1 MGAIVPRGLADY
13 FDRVFWF
20 VSARGG
26 GQCDVGG
33 VVVGLIG
40 KGRRHGELDAARAG
54 TDRSTD
60 LQELEADGTARCPG
74 KLGMGQPDATQG
86 ADQDISH
93 RGEPQPQ
100 LVGAHGVGRGAVGVE
115 VELAFLD
122 AVFHLTAGAVELLVE
137 VAGLVLLAR
146 QRGDDKPR
154 IGFAPCPFRLADDPA
169 LAAPAL
175 EGSPG

>member
-122 AVFHLTAGAVELLVE
+122 AVFHLAAGAVELLVE